1 MISASFLDNINK
13 ILSLYSREI
22 EKPSTLPFPQKKWFR
37 MQFVYD
43 DIGFPRECARNYKQI
58 TCGLGWMCLSVLLF
72 CNFTKAQF
80 LIIVSLNILTNKE
93 KIIASCFGGIK
104 PYI

>member
-13 ILSLYSREI
+13 ILSLYCREI
-22 EKPSTLPFPQKKWFR
+22 EKPSTLPFSPKE
-37 MQFVYD
+37 MV
-43 DIGFPRECARNYKQI
+43 IGFPRECARNYKRI
-58 TCGLGWMCLSVLLF
+58 TRGLGWMSFSVLLF
-72 CNFTKAQF
+72 CNFTKTQF